1 MEKAKDNLWNLNYL
15 NQKYKNGFNDESI
28 FKVANSRLGWYKRC
42 SMNVVNYIL
51 SPTLLETKVK
61 DGANLLNPLQ
71 YYLRKV
77 GI

>member
-51 SPTLLETKVK
+51 SPTLLEKK
-61 DGANLLNPLQ
+61 
-71 YYLRKV
+71 
-77 GI
+77 